1 MAERLLPCTRSSALT
16 RIEVERTLPAA
27 GEILVRVGET
37 VLPSQVIARTTGQND
52 IYVLNVK
59 GILNM
64 DDLDL
69 SHVMTKKRGDR
80 VQTGETIAA
89 RPGILP
95 LLHKPCRSPVSGEIT
110 DIAYG
115 WALIETGAEQVNVLA
130 FIPGRVTSVV
140 PHRSATIETEG
151 AVIEGAC
158 GIGEEATGT
167 LRIPVNDRTSQIS
180 PDDIGEAF
188 NRTIVVAG
196 VGVSSEV
203 LKQAREVGV
212 AGLIAGGMNSSL
224 LGQRAPLPVV
234 ATEGY
239 GHRPMSQD
247 VFDILKALEGQ
258 EVSLSA
264 KMGEPWDN
272 SRPMLI
278 APLARISQDPAQA
291 LANDTG
297 ARPVRVGDR
306 VRAVRSPLSGC
317 VGQIKSMPKEPRRT
331 ALGLTLAGALVSFP
345 EEEATF
351 DVRHEWTPWLNLE
364 RIG

>member
-1 MAERLLPCTRSSALT
+1 MAEPLLPCTRNSALT
-16 RIEVERTLPAA
+16 RIKVKRTLPAA
-27 GEILVRVGET
+27 GEILVQVGET
-37 VLPSQVIARTTGQND
+37 VLASQVIARTTGQNE
-52 IYVLNVK
+52 ICVVNVK

-69 SHVMTKKRGDR
+69 SHVMTKKPGDR

-95 LLHKPCRSPVSGEIT
+95 FLHKPCRSPVSGEMKDT
-110 DIAYG
+110 AYG
-115 WALIETGAEQVNVLA
+115 WALIETGAEQVDVLA

-140 PHRSATIETEG
+140 PHRSATIETIG
-151 AVIEGAC
+151 AVIEAAC
-158 GIGEEATGT
+158 GIGKEATGV
-167 LRIPVNDRTSQIS
+167 LKIPVNDRSSQVS

-188 NRTIVVAG
+188 NKTIVVAG
-196 VGVSSEV
+196 VGVSSE
-203 LKQAREVGV
+203 LLAQAREVGV

-224 LGQRAPLPVV
+224 FGQRVSLPVV

-247 VFDILKALEGQ
+247 VFDILKGLEGQ

-264 KMGEPWDN
+264 RTGEPWED

-278 APLARISQDPAQA
+278 APLAEISQDQAQA
-291 LANDTG
+291 VTNDTR
-297 ARPVRVGDR
+297 ARPARVGDS

-317 VGQIKSMPKEPRRT
+317 VGQIKSMLEEPRRT
-331 ALGLTLAGALVSFP
+331 TSGLTLAGALVSFP

-351 DVRHEWTPWLNLE
+351 DARDEWTPWLNLE
-364 RIG
+364 RMG

>member
-16 RIEVERTLPAA
+16 RIQVERTLPAA

-37 VLPSQVIARTTGQND
+37 VLASQVIARTTGQSEICVVD
-52 IYVLNVK
+52 VK

-89 RPGILP
+89 RPGGLP
-95 LLHKPCRSPVSGEIT
+95 FLHKPCRSPVSGEMK
-110 DIAYG
+110 DISYG
-115 WALIETGAEQVNVLA
+115 WALIETGAEQVDVLA
-130 FIPGRVTSVV
+130 FVPGRVTSVV
-140 PHRSATIETEG
+140 PRRSATIETIG

-158 GIGEEATGT
+158 GIGKDATGV
-167 LRIPVNDRTSQIS
+167 LKIPVNDRTSQVS

-188 NRTIVVAG
+188 NNTIVVAG
-196 VGVSSEV
+196 AEVSSEV
-203 LKQAREVGV
+203 LEQAREVGV
-212 AGLIAGGMNSSL
+212 AGLIAGSMNSSL
-224 LGQRAPLPVV
+224 LGQRALLPVV

-247 VFDILKALEGQ
+247 VFDILKGLEGQ

-264 KMGEPWDN
+264 RMGEPWDN
-272 SRPMLI
+272 RRPMLI
-278 APLARISQDPAQA
+278 APLAEISRDQAQA
-291 LANDTG
+291 LANDTR
-297 ARPVRVGDR
+297 AQPVRIGDK

-317 VGQIKSMPKEPRRT
+317 VGQIKSMLEEPRRT
-331 ALGLTLAGALVSFP
+331 TSGLTLAGALVSFP

-351 DVRHEWTPWLNLE
+351 DARDEWTPWLNLE
-364 RIG
+364 RMG

>member
-1 MAERLLPCTRSSALT
+1 MAEPLLPCTRNSALT
-16 RIEVERTLPAA
+16 RIKVKRTLPAA
-27 GEILVRVGET
+27 GEILVQVGET
-37 VLPSQVIARTTGQND
+37 VLASQVIARTTGQNE
-52 IYVLNVK
+52 ICVVNVK

-69 SHVMTKKRGDR
+69 SHVMTKKPGDR

-95 LLHKPCRSPVSGEIT
+95 FLHKPCRSPVSGEMK

-115 WALIETGAEQVNVLA
+115 WALIETGAEQVDVLA

-140 PHRSATIETEG
+140 PHRSATIETIG

-158 GIGEEATGT
+158 GIGKEATG
-167 LRIPVNDRTSQIS
+167 LLKIPVNDRTSQVT
-180 PDDIGEAF
+180 PHDIGEAF
-188 NRTIVVAG
+188 NKTIVVAG
-196 VGVSSEV
+196 AEVSSEV
-203 LKQAREVGV
+203 LEQAREVGV
-212 AGLIAGGMNSSL
+212 AGLIAGGVSSSL
-224 LGQRAPLPVV
+224 LGQRAPLPIV

-264 KMGEPWDN
+264 RMGEAGDN

-278 APLARISQDPAQA
+278 APLAGRSQDETQA
-291 LANDTG
+291 LANDAG
-297 ARPVRVGDR
+297 ARPVRVGDK

-317 VGQIKSMPKEPRRT
+317 LGQIKSMPEEPRRT
-331 ALGLTLAGALVSFP
+331 TSGLTLVGALVSFP
-345 EEEATF
+345 EQEATF
-351 DVRHEWTPWLNLE
+351 DATDEWTPWLNLE
-364 RIG
+364 RMG

>member
-1 MAERLLPCTRSSALT
+1 MAERLLPFTHSTALT
-16 RIEVERTLPAA
+16 RMKVERTLPAA
-27 GEILVRVGET
+27 GEILVQVGET
-37 VLPSQVIARTTGQND
+37 VLASQVIARTTGQND
-52 IYVLNVK
+52 IYVVNVK
-59 GILNM
+59 DILNM
-64 DDLDL
+64 DDLGL
-69 SHVMTKKRGDR
+69 SHVMTKERGDR

-95 LLHKPCRSPVSGEIT
+95 FLHKPCRSPVSGEIK

-115 WALIETGAEQVNVLA
+115 WALIETGAEQVDVLA

-140 PHRSATIETEG
+140 AHRSATIETIG
-151 AVIEGAC
+151 AVIEAAC
-158 GIGEEATGT
+158 GIGKEVTGV
-167 LRIPVNDRTSQIS
+167 LKMPVNDRTSQVS
-180 PDDIGEAF
+180 PDDVGEAF
-188 NRTIVVAG
+188 NKTIVVAG
-196 VGVSSEV
+196 AEVSSEV
-203 LKQAREVGV
+203 LEQAREVGV
-212 AGLIAGGMNSSL
+212 AGLIAGGMDSSL

-247 VFDILKALEGQ
+247 VFDILKGLEGQ

-264 KMGEPWDN
+264 QMGEPWDN

-278 APLARISQDPAQA
+278 APLAGASQDETQA

-297 ARPVRVGDR
+297 ARPVRVGDK

-317 VGQIKSMPKEPRRT
+317 VGQIKSMLEEPRRPT
-331 ALGLTLAGALVSFP
+331 SGLTLAGALVSFP

-351 DVRHEWTPWLNLE
+351 DAKDEWAPWLNLE
-364 RIG
+364 RMG

>member
-16 RIEVERTLPAA
+16 RIKVERTLPAA
-27 GEILVRVGET
+27 GELLVQVGET
-37 VLPSQVIARTTGQND
+37 VLASQVIARTTGQNEV
-52 IYVLNVK
+52 YVVNVK

-69 SHVMTKKRGDR
+69 SHVMTKERGDR

-95 LLHKPCRSPVSGEIT
+95 FLHKPCRSPVSGEMK

-115 WALIETGAEQVNVLA
+115 WALIETGAEQLDVLA

-140 PHRSATIETEG
+140 PHRSATIEAIG

-158 GIGEEATGT
+158 GIGKEATGV
-167 LRIPVNDRTSQIS
+167 LKIPINDRTSQVS

-188 NRTIVVAG
+188 NKTIVVAG
-196 VGVSSEV
+196 AEVSSEM
-203 LKQAREVGV
+203 LEQARQVGV

-247 VFDILKALEGQ
+247 VFDILKGLEGQ
-258 EVSLSA
+258 QVSLSA
-264 KMGEPWDN
+264 RMGQPWDS

-278 APLARISQDPAQA
+278 APRAEASQDETQA
-291 LANDTG
+291 LANDTR
-297 ARPVRVGDR
+297 ARPVRVGDK

-317 VGQIKSMPKEPRRT
+317 VGQIKSMPEEPRRT
-331 ALGLTLAGALVSFP
+331 ASGLILTGALVSFP

-351 DVRHEWTPWLNLE
+351 DARDEWSPWLNLE
-364 RIG
+364 RMG

>member
-1 MAERLLPCTRSSALT
+1 MAERLLPCTRSSAFA
-16 RIEVERTLPAA
+16 RIKVERTLPAA
-27 GEILVRVGET
+27 GEILVQVGET
-37 VLPSQVIARTTGQND
+37 VLASQVIARTTGQNE
-52 IYVLNVK
+52 ICVVNVR

-69 SHVMTKKRGDR
+69 SHLMTKKRGDR

-95 LLHKPCRSPVSGEIT
+95 FLHKPCRSPVSGEMK

-115 WALIETGAEQVNVLA
+115 WALIETGAEQVDVLA

-140 PHRSATIETEG
+140 PHRSATIETIG

-158 GIGEEATGT
+158 GIGKEATGV
-167 LRIPVNDRTSQIS
+167 LRIPVNDRTSQVS

-188 NRTIVVAG
+188 NKTIVVAG
-196 VGVSSEV
+196 AEVSSEV
-203 LKQAREVGV
+203 LEQAREVGV

-224 LGQRAPLPVV
+224 FGQRAPLPVV

-239 GHRPMSQD
+239 GHRPMSQH
-247 VFDILKALEGQ
+247 VFDILKGLEGQ
-258 EVSLSA
+258 EVWLSA
-264 KMGEPWDN
+264 RMGDPWDN

-278 APLARISQDPAQA
+278 APLAGASQDETQA

-297 ARPVRVGDR
+297 ARPVRVGDK

-317 VGQIKSMPKEPRRT
+317 VGQIKSMPEEPRRT
-331 ALGLTLAGALVSFP
+331 ASGLTLAGALVSFP
-345 EEEATF
+345 EEEATIVAR
-351 DVRHEWTPWLNLE
+351 DEWTPWLNLE
-364 RIG
+364 RMG